1 MRFIFSLIII
11 IFLSSTNINATE
23 TNTFKFDNEQLN
35 EFIKKNK
42 LNNKFVKKEKEF
54 DISKFKGLIPVILV
68 IIYLLFFREFKGFDE
83 EEGRIKKNKSKD
95 KNQSKI
101 DEFVKESNKKHKDKE
116 REDEFSYDEENYEDE
131 MQQKANKDFLSE
143 LYSEDLKIKVE
154 EKIEENKNFY
164 FISGIGNLN
173 FKDKDFKLIEKENDQ
188 AKFTVYA
195 FDITDKENE
204 IALQGLT
211 DPYKDENYLLTG
223 ELEKTNAAVVK

>member
-101 DEFVKESNKKHKDKE
+101 DEFVKKSNKK
-116 REDEFSYDEENYEDE
+116 
-131 MQQKANKDFLSE
+131 Q
-143 LYSEDLKIKVE
+143 
-154 EKIEENKNFY
+154 
-164 FISGIGNLN
+164 IGR
-173 FKDKDFKLIEKENDQ
+173 
-188 AKFTVYA
+188 AHV
-195 FDITDKENE
+195 
-204 IALQGLT
+204 
-211 DPYKDENYLLTG
+211 
-223 ELEKTNAAVVK
+223 